1 MVGAHSHVSDAYELI
16 AVALESDFPQKTL
29 LFLKR

>member
-16 AVALESDFPQKTL
+16 AVALESDFPQKIL
-29 LFLKR
+29 LA